1 MLKVGICNN
10 RHLKMWNYLWNWAVE
25 RGRKN
30 FEMHDRKRL
39 DCFEQIAKINM
50 DINILQSRIQMKVK
64 SMVEKP
70 KRSQKIPILL

>member
-1 MLKVGICNN
+1 MELSF
-10 RHLKMWNYLWNWAVE
+10 WNWAVE

-50 DINILQSRIQMKVK
+50 DINISAIKDSNESEEHGRKT
-64 SMVEKP
+64 
-70 KRSQKIPILL
+70 